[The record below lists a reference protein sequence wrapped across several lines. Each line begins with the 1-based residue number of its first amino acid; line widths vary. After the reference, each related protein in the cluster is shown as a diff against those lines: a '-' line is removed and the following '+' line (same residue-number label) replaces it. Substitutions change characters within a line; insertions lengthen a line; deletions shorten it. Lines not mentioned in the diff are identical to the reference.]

1 MNNLLHL
8 SRDLNT
14 QKNTQKMGT
23 IKIPKGTVVSA
34 EQIDILLK
42 QINNII
48 EYWKNKEKYI
58 SGTLVSVHYTTIVAK
73 SNRLTKLFS
82 YKNNNP
88 SEHIRGAKFEHVN
101 NRLCHV
107 ITYYV
112 PLIVL
117 KETKEYLQKVQ
128 EILKIN
134 FQTSSINFEDFNAIS
149 SNKKRIKL
157 QSLSKTCFLKIIH
170 DISYVRKFDIL
181 EVSTK
186 TQEKM
191 LVTIYQTNIET
202 KELLSSFGITIHAD
216 NMLNNT
222 TLLLSYE
229 QYHILVDKAPYL
241 ISMAVSDFRNIAD
254 EIVKKQQDIKTIDI
268 PSPTDEP
275 IVGVIDTHF
284 NKEVYFKEWVE
295 YKNTLDENIELT
307 ERDFFHGT
315 AVTSIIVDGPRANPK
330 LDDNCGRFRVKHFGV
345 ATAHGFSSFAILK
358 VIRNIVRA
366 NTDIKVWNL
375 SLGSVYEIN
384 ENYIS
389 PEGAELDKIQN
400 EFDVIFII
408 AGTNKTNL
416 NQVKIGAPADS
427 LNSIVVNSV
436 NFNNQSAS
444 YTRKGPVLSFFYKPD
459 VSYYGGDGL
468 RADENIVVCCDNNG
482 AKYVKGT
489 SFSAPWITRK
499 IAFLIYKMG
508 LSREIAKALIIDAA
522 AAWKRKDDISF
533 SMGYGIV
540 PIKIDDIVTSP
551 DDEIK
556 FFISGVVQEYETF
569 TYNLP
574 IPLEQE
580 KYPFWARTTLVYFPD
595 CNRDQGVDY
604 TNIELDLKFGRVT
617 QQGTLKAI
625 DNNKQTDN
633 DLKCLYEEDAR
644 SLFRKWDNVKH
655 ICEDT
660 SKKPT
665 PRKKISDAGLW
676 GLNIKYKER
685 LTSYKKPLNFGII
698 VTLKEMNKKNKYSL
712 FYKLCEA
719 RGWFVN
725 EISVENALMLY
736 HKSEQDITLE

>member
-1 MNNLLHL
+1 MMVIIILL
-8 SRDLNT
+8 
-14 QKNTQKMGT
+14 
-23 IKIPKGTVVSA
+23 KGIVLCA
-34 EQIDILLK
+34 EQIDLLLK
-42 QINNII
+42 QFNNLI

-58 SGTLVSVHYTTIVAK
+58 SGTLVSVHYTTIVAN

-88 SEHIRGAKFEHVN
+88 SEHIRGARFEHVN

-134 FQTSSINFEDFNAIS
+134 FQTSSINFEDFNAVS

-384 ENYIS
+384 ENSIS
-389 PEGAELDKIQN
+389 L
-400 EFDVIFII
+400 
-408 AGTNKTNL
+408 
-416 NQVKIGAPADS
+416 
-427 LNSIVVNSV
+427 
-436 NFNNQSAS
+436 
-444 YTRKGPVLSFFYKPD
+444 
-459 VSYYGGDGL
+459 
-468 RADENIVVCCDNNG
+468 
-482 AKYVKGT
+482 
-489 SFSAPWITRK
+489 
-499 IAFLIYKMG
+499 
-508 LSREIAKALIIDAA
+508 
-522 AAWKRKDDISF
+522 
-533 SMGYGIV
+533 
-540 PIKIDDIVTSP
+540 
-551 DDEIK
+551 
-556 FFISGVVQEYETF
+556 
-569 TYNLP
+569 
-574 IPLEQE
+574 
-580 KYPFWARTTLVYFPD
+580 
-595 CNRDQGVDY
+595 
-604 TNIELDLKFGRVT
+604 
-617 QQGTLKAI
+617 
-625 DNNKQTDN
+625 
-633 DLKCLYEEDAR
+633 
-644 SLFRKWDNVKH
+644 
-655 ICEDT
+655 
-660 SKKPT
+660 
-665 PRKKISDAGLW
+665 
-676 GLNIKYKER
+676 
-685 LTSYKKPLNFGII
+685 
-698 VTLKEMNKKNKYSL
+698 
-712 FYKLCEA
+712 
-719 RGWFVN
+719 
-725 EISVENALMLY
+725 
-736 HKSEQDITLE
+736 